1 MARTINPTKGGRL
14 KIPTALYSQ
23 YMREYERANEIIKNK
38 AKSGAEN
45 LSFRSS
51 DLQNFKT
58 RKELLRYIR
67 TTHNI
72 VTGKFFDQQ
81 VTSFRQNLIKAVLEN
96 QGYTDLA
103 DVSITP
109 FNIRAYKNQL
119 DTKTLNV
126 ITLLSGITKE
136 QVKTLEQN
144 IGFNIIGYQYI
155 QPDQDEKIDA
165 LIQYF
170 NTPRESGGIFEGYN
184 YFDNFIVP
192 YYARWKW

>member
-1 MARTINPTKGGRL
+1 MARTINPTKGGRI

-38 AKSGAEN
+38 SKSGAEN

-81 VTSFRQNLIKAVLEN
+81 VTLFRQNLIKSVLKN
-96 QGYTDLA
+96 QGYSDLSE
-103 DVSITP
+103 VKITS
-109 FNIRAYKNQL
+109 FNINSYKNQL
-119 DTKTLNV
+119 DKKTLNV
-126 ITLLSGITKE
+126 IRVLSGITKE
-136 QVKTLEQN
+136 QVKKLEQN
-144 IGFNIIGYQYI
+144 IGFNIIGFQYI
-155 QPDQDEKIDA
+155 QPDVDDKIDA
-165 LIQYF
+165 IIQYF

-184 YFDNFIVP
+184 YFDNFIAP